1 MRTRKARH
9 ASPGAGES
17 PAPGAVWAKT
27 RASHGRTVSH
37 PSGTDRHS
45 EARPCPPTERGDGR
59 HGSHADRGGAAPP
72 QAGAPRPGGQSGGR
86 APGQRAYSVRVGRSS
101 GAATLRELFRP
112 GAAGAA
118 EGTGRG
124 SGPLPRPERS
134 PLDLPDLSAG
144 PIQELA
150 QCPPGRRSE
159 PLRRPVR
166 QASGAGPGR
175 GAGEPEALGSGA

>member
-1 MRTRKARH
+1 MGVL
-9 ASPGAGES
+9 SPIH
-17 PAPGAVWAKT
+17 P
-27 RASHGRTVSH
+27 GRT
-37 PSGTDRHS
+37 GTQRPGPVPPRREETEGMDHMLTEGELRRRRRELHALAGKA
-45 EARPCPPTERGDGR
+45 EAEPQGKERIRYGLDG
-59 HGSHADRGGAAPP
+59 P
-72 QAGAPRPGGQSGGR
+72 QGRQLYESCSDQELLELLRERAGAL
-86 APGQRAYSVRVGRSS
+86 GRS
-101 GAATLRELFRP
+101 
-112 GAAGAA
+112 
-118 EGTGRG
+118 
-124 SGPLPRPERS
+124 PRPERS